1 MSPSTDRVAV
11 APQRTLPKSAGSA
24 AAPPPA
30 IRLLDYLPAIYHELD
45 DPDAPS
51 FLAQFLRAF
60 ERILLGG
67 AELRQEDAAEDPSET
82 IEDGLQEEI
91 AALPLLLGP
100 EETPEEFLPWLA
112 GWAALSYHPYLSIDR
127 RRRLLANIIPLYRL
141 RGTRKYMEDILR
153 FCVDAFISV
162 NDAEIPGLQVQS
174 HSTVGIDTY
183 IGGGPPHFFSVKLVA
198 PKLNQ
203 HEKEIQVAIAHSIIE
218 FAKPAHTF
226 YELSLISPRMQVG
239 VHSTVGLDTVLG
251 PASSQS
257 G

>member
-1 MSPSTDRVAV
+1 MTGSNDRVTV
-11 APQRTLPKSAGSA
+11 APERQLSKPVGTV
-24 AAPPPA
+24 AAPTA
-30 IRLLDYLPAIYHELD
+30 ALWLLDYLPAIYHERD
-45 DPDAPS
+45 EPEAPS
-51 FLAQFLRAF
+51 FLALFLRAF

-67 AELRQEDAAEDPSET
+67 AELKQEDTAEDPSET
-82 IEDGLQEEI
+82 IEDGLEEEI

-100 EETPEEFLPWLA
+100 WETPEEFLPWLA
-112 GWAALSYHPYLSIDR
+112 SWAALSYHPYLSIDR

-153 FCVDAFISV
+153 LCVDAFISV
-162 NDAEIPGLQVQS
+162 SDAEIPGFQVQS
-174 HSTVGIDTY
+174 HSTVGVDTY
-183 IGGGPPHFFSVKLVA
+183 IGGGPPHFFSVRLVA

-218 FAKPAHTF
+218 LAKPAHTF
-226 YELSLISPRMQVG
+226 YELSLVSPRMQVG